1 MSVTMNP
8 EQYEAHQTRLR
19 EIRRQL
25 IELSPQRA
33 EALYK
38 LRCIEGQ
45 IEKLCEEK
53 YRMEYVAIK
62 VTKLP
67 ASATGRKQP
76 TAKPLDMTKAVAGL
90 DKSQAEEMLKTLLRM
105 QRELRKEEDEEKAN
119 VAHLPI
125 EEEFPLEGYDPE
137 DEEDDLEDICEC
149 AATPP
154 VGFVT
159 EGNLTTLVYAE
170 EEYDSIDE
178 GESEYACV

>member
-1 MSVTMNP
+1 MSVIMNP
-8 EQYEAHQTRLR
+8 AQYEAHQTRLR

-38 LRCIEGQ
+38 LRCIEGR

-76 TAKPLDMTKAVAGL
+76 TAKPLDMAKAVAGL

-105 QRELRKEEDEEKAN
+105 QRELRKEEEEEKAD
-119 VAHLPI
+119 VAHLPV
-125 EEEFPLEGYDPE
+125 EETFPLEDYDPE
-137 DEEDDLEDICEC
+137 DEEDEDDVKEEPL
-149 AATPP
+149 TPP
-154 VGFVT
+154 IGFIT
-159 EGNLTTLVYAE
+159 EGNVTTLVYAE
-170 EEYDSIDE
+170 EEYDSMEVDD
-178 GESEYACV
+178 EYACV